1 MPKPL
6 LRALVP
12 LAAVLLLL
20 VFLEA
25 AIRGYGA
32 ARALLAGEVAPAG
45 PPVPLHVVTGEP
57 FLYGLNPA
65 HPGISP
71 QATRDDAVAVPKPPG
86 TFRVL
91 VLGDSLA
98 YGASVAAG
106 QTFPNRLEA
115 LLRERVGPSAEVVN
129 ASVSGY
135 GPYNE
140 LHYYLSRG
148 REFGADV
155 VVVAFCMNDVV
166 NPRLHWGD
174 APGVVIPDAAIPN
187 LDYDRRHV
195 LPRIQRMNEG
205 AGRPAA
211 DDGPPLLKYSRLYA
225 ALEPALT
232 RLFTRPKDFGE
243 GRRVPTYITGED
255 TISIEVLLD
264 ESSPEWLWLT
274 SLYTRLRDAARAD
287 GARLVVALF
296 PLAYQLDDGYP
307 FLPQQRLAAF
317 CERNSIVSLDLLPA
331 FKRRAKEDIFLLNNS
346 GYHDV
351 WHLTEEG
358 HRASADELLRLM
370 QERGLLPAGTESNSA
385 SGRAEIPRN
394 H

>member
-12 LAAVLLLL
+12 VAAVVLLL

-32 ARALLAGEVAPAG
+32 ARALLAGEAAGPG

-57 FLYGLNPA
+57 FLYGLNPE
-65 HPGISP
+65 HPDISP

-98 YGASVAAG
+98 YGASVAPSE
-106 QTFPNRLEA
+106 TFPNRLEA
-115 LLRERVGPSAEVVN
+115 LLRERATPSAEVVN
-129 ASVSGY
+129 AAVSGY

-140 LHYYLSRG
+140 LHYYLARG

-174 APGVVIPDAAIPN
+174 APGVAIPDAAVPN
-187 LDYDRRHV
+187 LEYDRRHV
-195 LPRIQRMNEG
+195 LPKIRRMNEG
-205 AGRPAA
+205 DA
-211 DDGPPLLKYSRLYA
+211 GPPLLKHSRLYA
-225 ALEPALT
+225 ALEPALK
-232 RLFTRPKDFGE
+232 RLFAKPRDFGA
-243 GRRVPTYITGED
+243 GQRVPTYITGED
-255 TISIEVLLD
+255 SISIEVLLD

-274 SLYTRLRDAARAD
+274 SLYGRLGDAVSAD
-287 GARLVVALF
+287 GATLVVALF
-296 PLAYQLDDGYP
+296 PLAYQMDDGYP

-331 FKRRAKEDIFLLNNS
+331 FKRRAKGDIFLLDNS

-358 HRASADELLRLM
+358 HRASAEALLGFMR
-370 QERGLLPAGTESNSA
+370 EKNLLPAGGGGVRE
-385 SGRAEIPRN
+385 GR
-394 H
+394 

>member
-1 MPKPL
+1 MHKPL
-6 LRALVP
+6 LRTLVP
-12 LAAVLLLL
+12 LAAVVLLLI
-20 VFLEA
+20 FLEV

-32 ARALLAGEVAPAG
+32 ARSLLTSDEAPAR
-45 PPVPLHVVTGEP
+45 PAVPLHVVTREP
-57 FLYGLNPA
+57 FLYGLNPE

-71 QATRDDAVAVPKPPG
+71 QGTRDDAVELPKPAG

-98 YGASVAAG
+98 YGASVAPEK
-106 QTFPNRLEA
+106 TFPNRLEA
-115 LLRERVGPSAEVVN
+115 LLRERAVPRAEVVN
-129 ASVSGY
+129 AAVSGY

-148 REFGADV
+148 RRFGADV

-174 APGVVIPDAAIPN
+174 APGVEIPDAAIPN

-195 LPRIQRMNEG
+195 LPRLRQAGDPR
-205 AGRPAA
+205 GRPEA
-211 DDGPPLLKYSRLYA
+211 DAGPPLLKHSRLYG
-225 ALEPALT
+225 ALEPALK
-232 RLFTRPKDFGE
+232 RLFARPRDFGE
-243 GRRVPTYITGED
+243 GQRVPTYITGED
-255 TISIEVLLD
+255 SISIEVLLD

-274 SLYTRLRDAARAD
+274 SLYLRLRDAARED
-287 GARLVVALF
+287 GATLVVALF
-296 PLAYQLDDGYP
+296 PLAYQLDEGYP

-331 FKRRAKEDIFLLNNS
+331 FKRRAKGDVFMLNNS

-358 HRASADELLRLM
+358 HRASAEELLRLLG
-370 QERGLLPAGTESNSA
+370 ERGLLPARAGLRE
-385 SGRAEIPRN
+385 GR
-394 H
+394 

>member
-1 MPKPL
+1 MRKL
-6 LRALVP
+6 LPRVLVP
-12 LAAVLLLL
+12 VAAVALLLI
-20 VFLEA
+20 FLEV

-32 ARALLAGEVAPAG
+32 ARSLLTGGGAPAR
-45 PPVPLHVVTGEP
+45 PAVPLHVATREP
-57 FLYGLNPA
+57 FLYGLNPE

-71 QATRDDAVAVPKPPG
+71 QGTRDDAVEVPKPPG

-98 YGASVAAG
+98 YGASVAPEK
-106 QTFPNRLEA
+106 TFPNQLEA
-115 LLRERVGPSAEVVN
+115 LLRERAGPASEVVN
-129 ASVSGY
+129 AAVSGY

-148 REFGADV
+148 RRFGADV

-174 APGVVIPDAAIPN
+174 APGVEIPDEAIPN
-187 LDYDRRHV
+187 LEYDRRHV
-195 LPRIQRMNEG
+195 LPTLSETNRARG
-205 AGRPAA
+205 DA
-211 DDGPPLLKYSRLYA
+211 GPPLLKHSRLYG
-225 ALEPALT
+225 ALEPALK
-232 RLFTRPKDFGE
+232 RLFAKPRDFGE
-243 GRRVPTYITGED
+243 GQRVPTYITGED
-255 TISIEVLLD
+255 SISIEVLLD

-274 SLYTRLRDAARAD
+274 SLYLRLRDAVRED

-296 PLAYQLDDGYP
+296 PLAYQLDEGYP

-317 CERNSIVSLDLLPA
+317 CERNSIISLDLLPA
-331 FKRRAKEDIFLLNNS
+331 FGRRAKGDIFMLNNS

-358 HRASADELLRLM
+358 HRASAEELLRLLG
-370 QERGLLPAGTESNSA
+370 ERGLLPAGAGLRE
-385 SGRAEIPRN
+385 GR
-394 H
+394 